1 MIFQLSNTL
10 DTHFYT
16 AHYIPS
22 TCIVVDGCYENVEN
36 GAFFGKEFYFS
47 FIFQLLSLYFDAK
60 ISLI

>member
-36 GAFFGKEFYFS
+36 GAFLERNFTFPLYSS
-47 FIFQLLSLYFDAK
+47 FCHCILMRK
-60 ISLI
+60 